1 MAYAPDA
8 RSLGDLFTDLTR
20 EIGTL
25 IRAEVALART
35 ELSDKAA
42 RVGRHATVI
51 VGGALLATGG
61 IYAVI
66 AALVLLVMRAG
77 LPPWA
82 SALLVGIGVLAVG
95 GLMASSGLAAL
106 RRENLRPTE
115 TINTIKET
123 ATWKDPATR

>member
-8 RSLGDLFTDLTR
+8 RSLGDLFADLTR

-25 IRAEVALART
+25 IRAEVTLART

-42 RVGRHATVI
+42 RIGRHATVI
-51 VGGALLATGG
+51 VGGAVLAMGG
-61 IYAVI
+61 LYAVI
-66 AALVLLVMRAG
+66 AALILLVVRAG
-77 LPPWA
+77 LSPWA

-106 RRENLRPTE
+106 RRENLKPTE

-123 ATWKDPATR
+123 ATWKDQATR